1 MKVERGTD
9 SLLILISAPSGG
21 GKTTVCE
28 QVLAAMPS
36 TTRAV
41 TCTTR
46 LPRQGE
52 QEGVDYYFLEM
63 QLFEDRIEAGEFL
76 EHAMVHGNRYG
87 VLRSEV
93 ISKLALGKDVLLSMD
108 VQGAATI
115 RKQAELDEELRRAL
129 VTVFITPATMNVL
142 KERLKKRGQNS
153 AEDMERR
160 LLAARQEVAH
170 WVKYDYLIMSTSVA
184 EDLRRMQAII
194 LAEKMRVTRSRLPD
208 FE

>member
-1 MKVERGTD
+1 M
-9 SLLILISAPSGG
+9 
-21 GKTTVCE
+21 CE

-52 QEGVDYYFLEM
+52 QQGVDYYFLEM
-63 QLFEDRIEAGEFL
+63 ESFEARIAAGEFL
-76 EHAMVHGNRYG
+76 EHALVHGNRYG
-87 VLRSEV
+87 LLRSEV
-93 ISKLALGKDVLLSMD
+93 MEKLALGKDVLLSMD

-115 RKQAELDEELRRAL
+115 RKQAEQDEELRRAL
-129 VTVFITPATMNVL
+129 VTVFITPATINVL
-142 KERLKKRGQNS
+142 EERLKKRGQNS

-194 LAEKMRVTRSRLPD
+194 LAEKMRANRSRLPD

>member
-1 MKVERGTD
+1 MKVERGTE

-63 QLFEDRIEAGEFL
+63 ELFEDRIKAGEFL
-76 EHAMVHGNRYG
+76 EHALVHGNRYG

-93 ISKLALGKDVLLSMD
+93 MGKLALGKDVLLSMD

-115 RKQAELDEELRRAL
+115 RKQAEQDEDLRRAL
-129 VTVFITPATMNVL
+129 VTVFITPATLNVL

-170 WVKYDYLIMSTSVA
+170 WVNYDYLIMSTSVA
-184 EDLRRMQAII
+184 EDSRRMQAII